1 MITPNTPTPAPTTRS
16 WIVMLTQL
24 LCKLNLHHHWHVDH
38 NDDGGLYKRCL
49 HCGKDSADGDGAAN
63 DWALRRWW

>member
-1 MITPNTPTPAPTTRS
+1 
-16 WIVMLTQL
+16 MLKDM
-24 LCKLNLHHHWHVDH
+24 LCKLNLHHRWHVEH

-49 HCGKDSADGDGAAN
+49 HSGKDSADGDGAAN

>member
-1 MITPNTPTPAPTTRS
+1 
-16 WIVMLTQL
+16 MLTEL
-24 LCKLNLHHHWHVDH
+24 LCKLNLHHRWHVEH

-49 HCGKDSADGDGAAN
+49 LCGKDSADGDGATN